1 MVSVRG
7 RPFPAVLFSHGS
19 GHATGVDAS
28 GRPDQR
34 HPELLAPVFVLH
46 GYAFLYLF
54 RRGDGLSRG
63 QGTPAGDLMDREFTQ
78 NGQEGRNKIQLHLM
92 ESDEIDDVL
101 AGLSFLRSLPEIDRN
116 RIALVG
122 HSFGASLTILAAERD
137 KNVKAAVVFS
147 AGGYSWDRSSLLRI
161 RLLSAVGN
169 ISVPIF
175 LIHAANDY
183 SVIPGKVLAA
193 ELERVKKPQR
203 LKIYPATGQTTDDG
217 HDFIHREMAIWE
229 PDVFKFLD
237 EYTR

>member
-34 HPELLAPVFVLH
+34 HPELLAPVFVLE

-147 AGGYSWDRSSLLRI
+147 AGGYSWGRSFLFLI
-161 RLLSAVGN
+161 WVLFAVGR
-169 ISVPIF
+169 ISVSIF
-175 LIHAANDY
+175 FYHVSKQL
-183 SVIPGKVLAA
+183 PL
-193 ELERVKKPQR
+193 LP
-203 LKIYPATGQTTDDG
+203 L
-217 HDFIHREMAIWE
+217 
-229 PDVFKFLD
+229 
-237 EYTR
+237 